1 MIACLLRAFF
11 VMATLIDLAGRDDEE
26 EKDQQQQQ
34 YSRQRRRRKKG
45 ISISCMCNY

>member
-34 YSRQRRRRKKG
+34 QYSRQRRKKG
-45 ISISCMCNY
+45 